1 MSENSQTIPVNQ
13 RVIFALDFADPGEAL
28 SWVER
33 IDDQVKFFKVGLQL
47 FLAGGWPVV
56 DHIVSRG
63 NQVMLDLKLYDIP
76 ATVRLA
82 VEQFKDRGITFTT
95 VHGYGPVVEAAL
107 AADSGVHILAVT
119 VLTSMG
125 QEELVEL
132 NYQGTV
138 EELVMERAKKV
149 LALGCDGI
157 VCSAREAATLRQK
170 LGKEFAMVTPGI
182 RPLDAAVNDQQR
194 ITTPAQAIIA
204 GANQLVIGRPIRDAA
219 DPAAAIDAIQL
230 EISTALAGCNC

>member
-1 MSENSQTIPVNQ
+1 MQTIPLNE
-13 RVIFALDFADPGEAL
+13 RIIFALDFAEPQKAI

-56 DHIVSRG
+56 DQIVRRG

-76 ATVRLA
+76 ATVQLA
-82 VEQFKDRGITFTT
+82 VSQFADRGITLTT

-107 AADSGVHILAVT
+107 AAKSGVRILAVT

-125 QEELVEL
+125 NTELAEL

-138 EELVMERAKKV
+138 AELVMQRTQKV
-149 LALGCDGI
+149 LNLGCDGI
-157 VCSAREAATLRQK
+157 VCSAQEAASLRK
-170 LGKEFAMVTPGI
+170 SFGYEFSMVTPGI
-182 RPLDAAVNDQQR
+182 RPLDAAANDQQR
-194 ITTPAQAIIA
+194 IATPKQAILD
-204 GANQLVIGRPIRDAA
+204 GADHLVIGRPIRDAA
-219 DPAAAIDAIQL
+219 DPTATITAIQQ
-230 EISTALAGCNC
+230 EISSALA

>member
-1 MSENSQTIPVNQ
+1 MQTIPVNE
-13 RVIFALDFADPGEAL
+13 RVIFALDFADPREAL

-56 DHIVSRG
+56 DQIAARG

-76 ATVRLA
+76 ATVQLA
-82 VEQFKDRGITFTT
+82 VTQFADRGITFTT

-107 AADSGVHILAVT
+107 AADSGVSILAVT

-125 QEELVEL
+125 SEELAEL

-149 LALGCDGI
+149 LSLGCNGI
-157 VCSAREAATLRQK
+157 VCSAREASTLRQE
-170 LGKEFAMVTPGI
+170 LRNQFSMVTPGI
-182 RPLDAAVNDQQR
+182 RPLDAAANDQQR
-194 ITTPAQAIIA
+194 IATPAQAILD
-204 GANQLVIGRPIRDAA
+204 GADHLVIGRPIRDA
-219 DPAAAIDAIQL
+219 DNPAATIDAIQQ
-230 EISTALAGCNC
+230 EISTALALCNR

>member
-1 MSENSQTIPVNQ
+1 MSENMQNIPVNQ
-13 RVIFALDFADPGEAL
+13 RVIFALDCADPGEAL

-47 FLAGGWPVV
+47 FLSGGWPVV

-107 AADSGVHILAVT
+107 AAGSGVNILAVT

-125 QEELVEL
+125 KEELVEL

-149 LALGCDGI
+149 LALGCDGV
-157 VCSAREAATLRQK
+157 VCSAQEAATMRRE
-170 LGKEFAMVTPGI
+170 LGKEFAMITPGI

-194 ITTPAQAIIA
+194 IATPAQAILD
-204 GANQLVIGRPIRDAA
+204 GANHLVIGRPIRDAE
-219 DPAAAIDAIQL
+219 DPAATIDAIQQ